1 MTKFKRIF
9 SYLIWLASQI
19 ANSNAYIYFPTMTR
33 GEKRKGASEKKK
45 EPHHLVR
52 LERTPNPFKCLQSP
66 ILSSASARPAAVFIV
81 KVETSLCREYR
92 LTFSSG
98 FCKRSSS
105 AVYGVRI
112 KHRERHVY
120 SADSGLKSFPELWYW
135 DKCIAGQINLS
146 ILMHVQC
153 PLCTMGYS
161 KFSNLPHSVV
171 EKLRAAQIVCTKSCC
186 LLGENSLF

>member
-19 ANSNAYIYFPTMTR
+19 ADSNAYLLPYHDKR
-33 GEKRKGASEKKK
+33 REKKGRQWKGEGASSCPARK
-45 EPHHLVR
+45 
-52 LERTPNPFKCLQSP
+52 NAP